1 MNIYLIDKTAGKKQI
16 NLGSKIK
23 INKLNDY
30 LDDNDSILI
39 QQLTDNQQLDF
50 RIRKVYADHKK
61 KQWHYVLASEI
72 GKSGFDTF
80 SPRLKTIEET
90 KKFGSLNDL
99 FVFLENNW
107 EIDKRDW
114 IIE

>member
-23 INKLNDY
+23 LDKLNSY
-30 LDDNDSILI
+30 LDDNDSILL
-39 QQLTDNQQLDF
+39 QQLTVNQQLDF

-72 GKSGFDTF
+72 GKLNFDRF

-99 FVFLENNW
+99 FAFLKNNW
-107 EIDKRDW
+107 EINRIDW

>member
-1 MNIYLIDKTAGKKQI
+1 MNIHLIDKSAGKKQI

-23 INKLNDY
+23 
-30 LDDNDSILI
+30 LDKVNSILDNEDSILL
-39 QQLTDNQQLDF
+39 QELTENQQRDF
-50 RIRKVYADHKK
+50 RMRKVYADHKK
-61 KQWHYVLASEI
+61 KQWHYVLASEV
-72 GKSGFDTF
+72 GKLGFDRF

-99 FVFLENNW
+99 FAFLKNNW
-107 EIDKRDW
+107 EINRIDW

>member
-1 MNIYLIDKTAGKKQI
+1 MNIYLIDKSASKKQI

-23 INKLNDY
+23 LEKLNSF
-30 LDDNDSILI
+30 LDDNDSILL

-50 RIRKVYADHKK
+50 RIRKVYADRKK

-72 GKSGFDTF
+72 GKLGFDTF
-80 SPRLKTIEET
+80 SPRLRTIEET

-99 FVFLENNW
+99 FAFLNTNW
-107 EIDKRDW
+107 EINKIDW